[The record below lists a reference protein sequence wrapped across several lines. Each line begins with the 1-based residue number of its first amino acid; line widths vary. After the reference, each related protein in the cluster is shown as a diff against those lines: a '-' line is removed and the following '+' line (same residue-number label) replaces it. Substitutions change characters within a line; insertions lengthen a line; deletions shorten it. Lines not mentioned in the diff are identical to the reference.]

1 MIGFD
6 AALDGMHRAQTQIT
20 RTSHRLAQWSIG
32 ELNKTDG
39 SPEADRVDLSDEMVS
54 LINNRNTF
62 EANVKSARTAD
73 EMARAALSMFDEKAY
88 AKQDQQAHSA
98 PSHT

>member
-20 RTSHRLAQWSIG
+20 RTTNRLAQWSIG
-32 ELNKTDG
+32 DLNKTDG
-39 SPEADRVDLSDEMVS
+39 NPEEDRVELSDEMVS

-62 EANVKSARTAD
+62 EENVKSARTAD
-73 EMARAALSMFDEKAY
+73 EMARTALSMFDEKAY
-88 AKQDQQAHSA
+88 AKQDQQARPA
-98 PSHT
+98 RSHT